1 MTSTRRRFSITQA
14 RTQKP
19 SLAEVKA
26 IGQPAEIFDRH
37 SAEHWA
43 GRLYMRRL
51 SPHLTRALLPTS
63 VSPNA
68 LTGLMSVVGLAAAA
82 LLSLNGLA
90 AALGAVLLI
99 QLQLLLDCSDGELA
113 RVRGQSSPAGI
124 YLDRIGH
131 YLTEA
136 ALPIGLGIR
145 ADGGWHSLGGW
156 TTLGLVLSVM
166 VLLIKSETVLVN
178 VARAESGRAKAEDAP
193 AVAAPRG
200 GLLRRL
206 RSALG
211 VLPFYRAFVAVEFS
225 LLAFC
230 AAIADA
236 AAGDQIGSRVLVI
249 ALLPVGAVTLV
260 GHLVA
265 ILASDRLR

>member
-1 MTSTRRRFSITQA
+1 
-14 RTQKP
+14 
-19 SLAEVKA
+19 
-26 IGQPAEIFDRH
+26 
-37 SAEHWA
+37 
-43 GRLYMRRL
+43 MRRV
-51 SPHLTRALLPTS
+51 SPYLTRALLPTG

-68 LTGLMSVVGLAAAA
+68 VTGLMSVVGLAAAA
-82 LLSLNGLA
+82 LLSLPGVLA
-90 AALGAVLLI
+90 AVGALLLI

-156 TTLGLVLSVM
+156 TTLGLVLAVM

-178 VARAESGRAKAEDAP
+178 VARAESGRATAEDAP

-200 GLLRRL
+200 GLLRQIR
-206 RSALG
+206 RALG
-211 VLPFYRAFVAVEFS
+211 VLPFFRAFVAVEFS
-225 LLAFC
+225 LLALA

-236 AAGDQIGSRVLVI
+236 AAGDRIGSRVLVI
-249 ALLPVGAVTLV
+249 CLLPVGVVTLV

>member
-1 MTSTRRRFSITQA
+1 
-14 RTQKP
+14 
-19 SLAEVKA
+19 
-26 IGQPAEIFDRH
+26 
-37 SAEHWA
+37 
-43 GRLYMRRL
+43 MRRV
-51 SPHLTRALLPTS
+51 SPYLTRLLLPTRIS
-63 VSPNA
+63 ANA
-68 LTGLMSVVGLAAAA
+68 VTGAMAVVGLAAAG
-82 LLSLNGLA
+82 LVSLVGWVP
-90 AALGAVLLI
+90 ALGAVLLI

-113 RVRGQSSPAGI
+113 RVRGTSSPAGV
-124 YLDRIGH
+124 YLDRIAH

-136 ALPIGLGIR
+136 ALPIGLGVR

-156 TTLGLVLSVM
+156 TTLGLVVAVL
-166 VLLIKSETVLVN
+166 VLLIKSETVLVG
-178 VARAESGRAKAEDAP
+178 VARAESGRPKAEDAP

-206 RSALG
+206 RRAAG
-211 VLPFYRAFVAVEFS
+211 MVPFFRAFVAVEAS
-225 LLAFC
+225 LLAFA

-236 AAGDQIGSRVLVI
+236 AAGDEKGSRVLLI

>member
-1 MTSTRRRFSITQA
+1 
-14 RTQKP
+14 
-19 SLAEVKA
+19 
-26 IGQPAEIFDRH
+26 
-37 SAEHWA
+37 
-43 GRLYMRRL
+43 MRRL
-51 SPHLTRALLPTS
+51 SPYLTRALLPTRI
-63 VSPNA
+63 SPNA
-68 LTGLMSVVGLAAAA
+68 VTGMMSVVGLAAAA
-82 LLSLNGLA
+82 LLSLTSLW

-124 YLDRIGH
+124 YLDRMGH

-156 TTLGLVLSVM
+156 TTLGLLLSVM
-166 VLLIKSETVLVN
+166 VLLIKSETVLVS

-193 AVAAPRG
+193 SVAAPRG
-200 GLLRRL
+200 GLLRRI
-206 RSALG
+206 RRAVG
-211 VLPFYRAFVAVEFS
+211 VLPFFRAFVAVEFS

-236 AAGDQIGSRVLVI
+236 IAGDQIGSRVLVI
-249 ALLPVGAVTLV
+249 ALLPVGVVTLV

>member
-1 MTSTRRRFSITQA
+1 
-14 RTQKP
+14 
-19 SLAEVKA
+19 
-26 IGQPAEIFDRH
+26 
-37 SAEHWA
+37 
-43 GRLYMRRL
+43 MRRV
-51 SPHLTRALLPTS
+51 SPYLTRALLPTA

-82 LLSLNGLA
+82 LLSLNGIL

-156 TTLGLVLSVM
+156 TTLGLVLAVM
-166 VLLIKSETVLVN
+166 VLLIKSETVLVS
-178 VARAESGRAKAEDAP
+178 VARAEAGRPKAEDAP

-200 GLLRRL
+200 GLLRQIR
-206 RSALG
+206 RALG
-211 VLPFYRAFVAVEFS
+211 VLPFFRAFVAVEFS
-225 LLAFC
+225 LLAFA

-236 AAGDQIGSRVLVI
+236 AAGDRIGSRVLVI
-249 ALLPVGAVTLV
+249 ALLPVGVVTLV

>member
-1 MTSTRRRFSITQA
+1 
-14 RTQKP
+14 
-19 SLAEVKA
+19 
-26 IGQPAEIFDRH
+26 
-37 SAEHWA
+37 
-43 GRLYMRRL
+43 MRRV
-51 SPHLTRALLPTS
+51 SPYLTRLLLPTP
-63 VSPNA
+63 VSANQV
-68 LTGLMSVVGLAAAA
+68 TGLMTLVGLAAAA
-82 LLSLNGLA
+82 LTSLPSLA
-90 AALGAVLLI
+90 AAIGAALLI

-124 YLDRIGH
+124 YLDRIAH

-156 TTLGLVLSVM
+156 TTLGLVIAVM

-178 VARAESGRAKAEDAP
+178 VARAESGRPKAVDAQS
-193 AVAAPRG
+193 VAAPRG
-200 GLLRRL
+200 GLLRRIRRAVGL
-206 RSALG
+206 
-211 VLPFYRAFVAVEFS
+211 LPFFRAFVAVEFS
-225 LLAFC
+225 LLALA
-230 AAIADA
+230 AAIADT

-249 ALLPVGAVTLV
+249 ALLPVGAITLV

>member
-1 MTSTRRRFSITQA
+1 
-14 RTQKP
+14 
-19 SLAEVKA
+19 
-26 IGQPAEIFDRH
+26 
-37 SAEHWA
+37 
-43 GRLYMRRL
+43 MRKL
-51 SPHLTRALLPTS
+51 SPYLTRALLPTRI
-63 VSPNA
+63 SPNEV
-68 LTGLMSVVGLAAAA
+68 TGMMSVVGLAAAA
-82 LLSLNGLA
+82 LLSLTSLW
-90 AALGAVLLI
+90 AALGAVVLI
-99 QLQLLLDCSDGELA
+99 QVQLLLDCSDGELA

-156 TTLGLVLSVM
+156 TTLGLVLSVL

-178 VARAESGRAKAEDAP
+178 VARAESGRPKAEDAP
-193 AVAAPRG
+193 SVAAPRG
-200 GLLRRL
+200 GLLRQL
-206 RSALG
+206 RRAAG
-211 VLPFYRAFVAVEFS
+211 ALPFFRAFVAVEFS

-236 AAGDQIGSRVLVI
+236 AAGNQIGSRVLVI
-249 ALLPVGAVTLV
+249 ALLPVGVITLV

>member
-1 MTSTRRRFSITQA
+1 
-14 RTQKP
+14 
-19 SLAEVKA
+19 
-26 IGQPAEIFDRH
+26 
-37 SAEHWA
+37 
-43 GRLYMRRL
+43 MRRL
-51 SPHLTRALLPTS
+51 SPHLTRALLPTR

-68 LTGLMSVVGLAAAA
+68 VTGLMSVVGLAAAA
-82 LLSLNGLA
+82 LLSLNGVV
-90 AALGAVLLI
+90 AALGAALLI
-99 QLQLLLDCSDGELA
+99 QVQLLLDCSDGELA

-131 YLTEA
+131 YVTEA

-166 VLLIKSETVLVN
+166 VLLIKSETVLVS

-193 AVAAPRG
+193 SVAAPRG
-200 GLLRRL
+200 GLLRQIRHAAGL
-206 RSALG
+206 
-211 VLPFYRAFVAVEFS
+211 LPFYRAFVAVEFS
-225 LLAFC
+225 LLALA

-236 AAGDQIGSRVLVI
+236 AAGDRIGSRVLVI